1 MISRAVARRYVG
13 AAFERAGEPGAQ
25 ATLERQLK
33 LLQTAVEIV
42 PDLPRLLKHPSVTL
56 ERKLEAVGV
65 VLDEQL
71 GGIVSDLVRLLVEND
86 RVDALGVAGELC
98 EEMSDQAAGAVHAFV
113 TVAMPLADSQTERL
127 AEALSQWFA
136 APVRLTVN
144 VAPEMI
150 GGIAVRVGDRLL
162 DASLR
167 GRLLSI
173 RESLVA

>member
-1 MISRAVARRYVG
+1 M
-13 AAFERAGEPGAQ
+13 
-25 ATLERQLK
+25 ERQLK
-33 LLQTAVEIV
+33 LLQTAVGLA
-42 PDLPRLLKHPSVTL
+42 PDLPRLLKHPGVTL

-71 GGIVSDLVRLLVEND
+71 AEAVSDLVRLLVEND

-98 EEMSDQAAGAVHAFV
+98 EEMSDQAAGAVRAFV
-113 TVAMPLADSQTERL
+113 TIAMPLPDSQAERL
-127 AEALSQWFA
+127 AAALSQWFA

-144 VAPEMI
+144 VAPGMI
-150 GGIAVRVGDRLL
+150 GGIAVRVGDRVL

>member
-13 AAFERAGEPGAQ
+13 AAFERARGQGVQE
-25 ATLERQLK
+25 TLERQLK
-33 LLQTAVEIV
+33 LLQTASGLA
-42 PDLPRLLKHPSVTL
+42 PDLSRLLKHPGVALS
-56 ERKLEAVGV
+56 RKLEAVGM

-71 GGIVSDLVRLLVEND
+71 AEPMADLVRLLVEND

-98 EEMSDQAAGAVHAFV
+98 EEMSDQAAGAVRAFV
-113 TVAMPLADSQTERL
+113 TVAMPLPESQAERL
-127 AEALSQWFA
+127 AAALSQWFA
-136 APVRLTVN
+136 VPVRLTVN

-150 GGIAVRVGDRLL
+150 GGLAVRVDDRVL

-173 RESLVA
+173 QEGLVA